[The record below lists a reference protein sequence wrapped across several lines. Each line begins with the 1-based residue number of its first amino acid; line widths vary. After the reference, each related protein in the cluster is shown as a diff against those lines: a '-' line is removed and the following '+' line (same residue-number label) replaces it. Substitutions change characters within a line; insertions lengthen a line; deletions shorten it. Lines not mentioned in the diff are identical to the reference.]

1 MPSEIP
7 HRQILDSLKDAIIA
21 ADVEGVQKASKET
34 VNMGIPPGLA
44 INEAMVQGMIIVGQK
59 FQAGEYF
66 LLDLIAAGEA
76 MQEGLKIL
84 EPLLK
89 ENEAKIGKIILGT
102 VEGDLHSIGKDVVKM
117 LLRAS
122 GFDVV
127 DLGEDVPTA
136 KFVEATRVH
145 KPMVLGMSSLI
156 TPTMPEMGKVIR
168 ELEKAGLRRQLRVIV
183 GGAPLSREYAE
194 RIGADAYAPD
204 AVEGVN
210 MCKGW
215 ALGGGH

>member
-1 MPSEIP
+1 MA
-7 HRQILDSLKDAIIA
+7 HRQVLDSLKRAVVA
-21 ADVEGVQKASKET
+21 ADVEGVQKASREA
-34 VNMGIPPGLA
+34 VSLGIPPSLA

-89 ENEAKIGKIILGT
+89 DSQAKIGKVVLGT

-117 LLRAS
+117 LLKAS
-122 GFDVV
+122 GFDIV

-136 KFVEATRVH
+136 KFVEATREH
-145 KPMVLGMSSLI
+145 MPLALGMSSLI
-156 TPTMPEMGKVIR
+156 TPTMPEMGKVIQG
-168 ELEKAGLRRQLRVIV
+168 LERAGLRRKLRVIV
-183 GGAPLSREYAE
+183 GGAPLSREYAG

-204 AVEGVN
+204 AVAGVN

>member
-1 MPSEIP
+1 
-7 HRQILDSLKDAIIA
+7 LKKAIIA
-21 ADVEGVQKASKET
+21 ADVEGVQKASKEI

-44 INEAMVQGMIIVGQK
+44 IHEAMVQGMIIVGEK

-84 EPLLK
+84 EPHL
-89 ENEAKIGKIILGT
+89 EESEAKIGKIILGT

-117 LLRAS
+117 LLKAS

-156 TPTMPEMGKVIR
+156 TPTMPEMGKVIH
-168 ELEKAGLRRQLRVIV
+168 ELEKADLRRQLRVIV

-204 AVEGVN
+204 AVAGVN

-215 ALGGGH
+215 AAGGGR

>member
-1 MPSEIP
+1 MTSEDT
-7 HRQILDSLKDAIIA
+7 HRQILDTLKNAIIA
-21 ADVEGVQKASKET
+21 ADVEGAQKASKEV
-34 VNMGIPPGLA
+34 VNVGISPSLA
-44 INEAMVQGMIIVGQK
+44 INEAMVQGMIVVGKK

-89 ENEAKIGKIILGT
+89 QSEAKIGKIVLGT

-117 LLRAS
+117 LLKAS

-136 KFVEATRVH
+136 KFVEATREHRPVA
-145 KPMVLGMSSLI
+145 LGMSSLI

-204 AVEGVN
+204 AVAGVN
-210 MCKGW
+210 ICKSW
-215 ALGGGH
+215 TPGGGH